1 MNIQELRE
9 RRQNNKDLASLPAF
23 SKPSEF
29 KKPPENEWS
38 PDFNHIKI
46 SHYEHGIGADYECV
60 QLLHRIKEKESE
72 LLMGIEYIHNH
83 KGAIF
88 IFLNSEVHPKYA
100 FNITKHAFN
109 IYDIG
114 SLLYFPVECIYP
126 YETDS
131 IHKEPVVENL
141 IRHIRTEAEWVSKYS
156 HRKDLMKIYFKQIML
171 YSKQEVEFLSA
182 IDYITENNL
191 TVTVNSLSAKARIY
205 SLLLELEFKIIP
217 EPKWGKINLYN
228 KQVMSIIC
236 KTKI

>member
-9 RRQNNKDLASLPAF
+9 RRQNSNDIESLLSEL
-23 SKPSEF
+23 SKPPEF

-60 QLLHRIKEKESE
+60 ELLNRIKEKDAE
-72 LLMGIEYIHNH
+72 LLVGIEYIHNH
-83 KGAIF
+83 KGGIF
-88 IFLNSEVHPKYA
+88 IFLNWEMHPKYA
-100 FNITKHAFN
+100 FNIYK
-109 IYDIG
+109 IG
-114 SLLYFPVECIYP
+114 SLHFPVECIYP
-126 YETDS
+126 HETDN

-156 HRKDLMKIYFKQIML
+156 HRKDLMKIYFKKIMAH
-171 YSKQEVEFLSA
+171 SKQEVEFLST
-182 IDYITENNL
+182 IDYITKNNL

-205 SLLLELEFKIIP
+205 SLLLELEIKIIP
-217 EPKWGKINLYN
+217 EHKWGKINLYN
-228 KQVMSIIC
+228 KEVMSIIC

>member
-9 RRQNNKDLASLPAF
+9 KRQNNKDLASLLSEL
-23 SKPSEF
+23 SKPPEF

-46 SHYEHGIGADYECV
+46 SHYEHGIGPDYECIE
-60 QLLHRIKEKESE
+60 LLHRIKEKDAE
-72 LLMGIEYIHNH
+72 LLVGIEYIHNH
-83 KGAIF
+83 KGGIF
-88 IFLNSEVHPKYA
+88 IFLNWEMQPKYA
-100 FNITKHAFN
+100 FNIYK
-109 IYDIG
+109 IG
-114 SLLYFPVECIYP
+114 SLHFPVECIHP
-126 YETDS
+126 HETDS

-156 HRKDLMKIYFKQIML
+156 HRKDLMKIYFKKIMA

>member
-46 SHYEHGIGADYECV
+46 SHYEHGIGPDYECIE
-60 QLLHRIKEKESE
+60 LLHRIKEKDTE

-83 KGAIF
+83 KGGIF
-88 IFLNSEVHPKYA
+88 IFLNWEMQPKYA
-100 FNITKHAFN
+100 FNIYK
-109 IYDIG
+109 IG
-114 SLLYFPVECIYP
+114 SLHFPVECIHP
-126 YETDS
+126 HETDS

-141 IRHIRTEAEWVSKYS
+141 IRYIRTEAEWVSKYS
-156 HRKDLMKIYFKQIML
+156 PRKDLMKIYFKQIML
-171 YSKQEVEFLSA
+171 YSKQEVEFLST